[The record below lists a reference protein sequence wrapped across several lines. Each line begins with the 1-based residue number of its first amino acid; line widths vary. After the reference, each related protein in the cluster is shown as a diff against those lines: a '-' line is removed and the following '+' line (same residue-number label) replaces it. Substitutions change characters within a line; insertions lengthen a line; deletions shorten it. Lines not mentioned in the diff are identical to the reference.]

1 MFVYMDVCAC
11 TRYYKSKVD
20 YCCLLCNTFFHSEKK
35 SRNTGTPCE
44 IQLWVPVLWAMS
56 PPRTIP
62 ICDLQKRIP
71 TRILS
76 IEGGKNIYIYIY
88 LTMNNDTRT
97 KYNIKFKI

>member
-20 YCCLLCNTFFHSEKK
+20 YYCVLSNTFFHSEKK

-44 IQLWVPVLWAMS
+44 IQLWAMS

-76 IEGGKNIYIYIY
+76 IEGKIYIYIFDY
-88 LTMNNDTRT
+88 E
-97 KYNIKFKI
+97 Y